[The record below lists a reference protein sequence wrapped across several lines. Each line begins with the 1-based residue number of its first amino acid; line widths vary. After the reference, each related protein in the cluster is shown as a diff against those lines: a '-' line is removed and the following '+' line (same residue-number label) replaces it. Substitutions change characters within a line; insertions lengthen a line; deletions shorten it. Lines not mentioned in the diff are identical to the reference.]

1 MGYIP
6 NLEKERIME
15 RTSLKRRFLRG
26 AVVATV
32 VGALAAGF
40 GGYAWSHGGPGGMG
54 GMHHRGFTGGS
65 QDPAKADA
73 RIERMVKHFAVEV
86 DATPD
91 QQAKL
96 TAIAKAAARDLRPLR
111 EKARD
116 AHQRS
121 MALLAAPT
129 IDRAAIER
137 LRAEQTQAAD
147 AVSKRM
153 SQAFADA
160 AEVLTPDQRKKLAD
174 RMQKRHERHQRPEK
188 QRG

>member
-1 MGYIP
+1 
-6 NLEKERIME
+6 ME
-15 RTSLKRRFLRG
+15 QTNLKRRFFRG
-26 AVVATV
+26 AAIATV

-40 GGYAWSHGGPGGMG
+40 GGQAWSHGGGHG
-54 GMHHRGFTGGS
+54 GMHRGFMGGS

-116 AHQRS
+116 ARKRS

-160 AEVLTPDQRKKLAD
+160 AEVLTPDQRKKLAE
-174 RMQKRHERHQRPEK
+174 RMQKRHERHQRPER

>member
-1 MGYIP
+1 MEQT
-6 NLEKERIME
+6 NLKGR
-15 RTSLKRRFLRG
+15 LLRG
-26 AVVATV
+26 AAIATV

-40 GGYAWSHGGPGGMG
+40 GGHAWSHGGPGGM
-54 GMHHRGFTGGS
+54 HRGFMGGS
-65 QDPAKADA
+65 QDPAKADE
-73 RIERMVKHFAVEV
+73 RIERMVKHFADRVE
-86 DATPD
+86 ATPE
-91 QQAKL
+91 QRSKL
-96 TAIAKAAARDLRPLR
+96 TDIAKAAARDLRPLR

-116 AHQRS
+116 ARKRG

-137 LRAEQTQAAD
+137 LRAEQIQAAD

-160 AEVLTPDQRKKLAD
+160 AEVLTPDQRKKVAE
-174 RMQKRHERHQRPEK
+174 RMQRRHSR

>member
-1 MGYIP
+1 
-6 NLEKERIME
+6 ME
-15 RTSLKRRFLRG
+15 QTNLKRRFLRG
-26 AVVATV
+26 AAITAV

-40 GGYAWSHGGPGGMG
+40 GGHAWSHGGPGGM
-54 GMHHRGFTGGS
+54 HRGFMGGS
-65 QDPAKADA
+65 QDPAKADE

-86 DATPD
+86 DATAD

-96 TAIAKAAARDLRPLR
+96 TAIAKGAARDLRPMR
-111 EKARD
+111 EKVRD
-116 AHQRS
+116 ARKRG

-137 LRAEQTQAAD
+137 LRAEQMQAAD
-147 AVSKRM
+147 ALSKRR

-160 AEVLTPDQRKKLAD
+160 AEVLTPDQRKKLAE
-174 RMQKRHERHQRPEK
+174 RMQKRHERHQQQPR